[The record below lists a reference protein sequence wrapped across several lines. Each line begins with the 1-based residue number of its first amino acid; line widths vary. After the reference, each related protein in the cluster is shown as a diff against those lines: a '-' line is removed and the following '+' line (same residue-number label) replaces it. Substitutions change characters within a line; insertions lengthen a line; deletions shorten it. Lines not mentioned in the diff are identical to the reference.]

1 MLDAH
6 KRCLPN
12 CNNLASIQ
20 YRGYLY
26 NPLDP
31 QPSTLNPQP
40 LDPQPP
46 RPTTIPNYPPRPK
59 LKMGDLGL
67 LYNRVGPKVDPF
79 FIS

>member
-1 MLDAH
+1 MRIYDVYI
-6 KRCLPN
+6 RI
-12 CNNLASIQ
+12 NLASSQ

-46 RPTTIPNYPPRPK
+46 RPTTIPNYPLDPK

-67 LYNRVGPKVDPF
+67 VYNRVRPIGGPF
-79 FIS
+79 LFIT

>member
-6 KRCLPN
+6 KRRYPN
-12 CNNLASIQ
+12 CINLPSSQ
-20 YRGYLY
+20 YLCYPY

-46 RPTTIPNYPPRPK
+46 RPTTIFDIRP
-59 LKMGDLGL
+59 
-67 LYNRVGPKVDPF
+67 YINE
-79 FIS
+79 